1 MQMVQVQMQT
11 SFGAPKPSA
20 HCDMK
25 VSGHGSSEKLLQG
38 SSVASMHPVVSCL
51 VLIVPPTNQQG
62 ELLPVL
68 AIFALMITLM
78 MHGKYK

>member
-1 MQMVQVQMQT
+1 MVQVQMQT

-38 SSVASMHPVVSCL
+38 SSVASMHPVVC
-51 VLIVPPTNQQG
+51 PQG
-62 ELLPVL
+62 SGMAGLSAGLGLPL
-68 AIFALMITLM
+68 
-78 MHGKYK
+78 